1 MRLVTDAAD
10 LERAIGEECREG
22 MEHLATYLSRYFPED
37 IREYQRLFGMESS
50 RTWGLIEK
58 LLEELRLRRGGPF
71 RVRNEPPA
79 YY

>member
-10 LERAIGEECREG
+10 LDRAIGEECREG
-22 MEHLATYLSRYFPED
+22 MGYLATYLSRYFPEE
-37 IREYQRLFGMESS
+37 IRAYQRLCGMETS
-50 RTWGLIEK
+50 RTWGLIVT

-71 RVRNEPPA
+71 HVRHEPPA